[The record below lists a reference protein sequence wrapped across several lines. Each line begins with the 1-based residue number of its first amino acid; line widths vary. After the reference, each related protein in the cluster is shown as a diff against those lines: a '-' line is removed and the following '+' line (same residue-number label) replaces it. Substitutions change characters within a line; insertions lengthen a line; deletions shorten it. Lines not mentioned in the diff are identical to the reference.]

1 MIFDLHTS
9 IIYHGGVYIQSGH
22 EGSQEECKKVVT
34 TLCELLQKV
43 SVWQGIAI
51 ELKKEKE
58 ERKSKQSN

>member
-1 MIFDLHTS
+1 MAMF
-9 IIYHGGVYIQSGH
+9 IYSPDTKEVRKSVRKLYLF
-22 EGSQEECKKVVT
+22 
-34 TLCELLQKV
+34 LCELLQKV

>member
-1 MIFDLHTS
+1 MVMFIL
-9 IIYHGGVYIQSGH
+9 QSGH
-22 EGSQEECKKVVT
+22 ERSQEECKEVVT

>member
-51 ELKKEKE
+51 EF
-58 ERKSKQSN
+58 

>member
-9 IIYHGGVYIQSGH
+9 IIYHGNVYIQSGH

-43 SVWQGIAI
+43 SVWQGIAF
-51 ELKKEKE
+51 ELKKKKRKEK
-58 ERKSKQSN
+58 